1 MEKISTA
8 FAFANIII
16 LIASCAAQ
24 QVSENKALDSA
35 ISPARDLT
43 GVWEGKATW
52 RNNVLNPA
60 CSYEGIIS
68 FNFAQ
73 SNNRLQGSWYTT
85 IIKVNQ
91 ILQSVP
97 CGSTGRNPE
106 ATLQGTVSSSTAK
119 FSSGPIDFSFTLTT
133 DLIEGV
139 FESCPDQICSDGTR
153 AVGAVGKFSAIRKE

>member
-8 FAFANIII
+8 FAFASIII

-85 IIKVNQ
+85 ITKVNQ

-97 CGSTGRNPE
+97 CGSAGRNPE
-106 ATLQGTVSSSTAK
+106 AVLEGTISSSTAK
-119 FSSGPIDFSFTLTT
+119 FYSGPIDFSATFTT
-133 DLIEGV
+133 DLMEGT
-139 FESCPDQICSDGTR
+139 FESCRDQICSDGTR
-153 AVGAVGKFSAIRKE
+153 AVGAIGKFSAIRKE